1 VSFSQS
7 LVNKVILV
15 ILVSLIGLLIFTL
28 YRPLPVNETTIIEVE
43 KGYGLNQVIDRLN
56 EQELVNRPLILKGY
70 VKVFKRSDDIKA
82 GEYLISKTNNA
93 IQLIQK
99 ISEGSVYYHQIRL
112 REGSTINELIDLF
125 KNNDALKKDKNF
137 EDKNKIRSNLGLEI
151 NSLEG
156 MFHPDTYN
164 YIKGDSYLDILKRS
178 NKKHQKIL
186 NELWDQRKIGLPF
199 NNSYEALILAS
210 IIEKEGTE
218 KNQIAGVFVRRL
230 KLKMKLQSD
239 PTIIFALGDEY
250 DGDIKSSH
258 IKMKHPYNT
267 YYIQGLPPGPIGL
280 VSESSIEAALNPEEG
295 NSLFFVSKGDGT
307 HYFSDTLEEH
317 NQAVQRFLLNKQ

>member
-1 VSFSQS
+1 M
-7 LVNKVILV
+7 
-15 ILVSLIGLLIFTL
+15 
-28 YRPLPVNETTIIEVE
+28 IEIE
-43 KGYGLNQVIDRLN
+43 KGYGLNQVIDRLS
-56 EQELVNRPLILKGY
+56 EQGLVNRPLILKGY

-93 IQLIQK
+93 LQLIQK
-99 ISEGSVYYHQIRL
+99 VSEGSVYYHQIRL

-125 KNNDALKKDKNF
+125 KNNTVLKKDENF
-137 EDKNKIRSNLGLEI
+137 DDKNKIRSDLGLEI

-156 MFHPDTYN
+156 LFHPDTYN

-178 NKKHQKIL
+178 NLKHQKIL
-186 NELWDQRKIGLPF
+186 NKLWNQRNINLPF
-199 NNSYEALILAS
+199 KNSYEALILAS

-218 KNQIAGVFVRRL
+218 KKQIAAVFVRRL
-230 KLKMKLQSD
+230 KLRMKLQSD

-267 YYIQGLPPGPIGL
+267 YHIKGLPPGPIGL
-280 VSESSIEAALNPEEG
+280 VSESSIQAALNPEEG

-317 NQAVQRFLLNKQ
+317 NQAVQRFQLNK

>member
-1 VSFSQS
+1 MLFSLS
-7 LVNKVILV
+7 LVNKVILA
-15 ILVSLIGLLIFTL
+15 ILLSLIGLLIFTL
-28 YRPLPVNETTIIEVE
+28 YRPLPINETTMIEIE
-43 KGYGLNQVIDRLN
+43 KGYGLNQVIDRLS
-56 EQELVNRPLILKGY
+56 EQGLVNRPLILKGY

-93 IQLIQK
+93 LQLIQK
-99 ISEGSVYYHQIRL
+99 VSEGSVYYHQIRL

-125 KNNDALKKDKNF
+125 KNNTVLKKDKNF
-137 EDKNKIRSNLGLEI
+137 DDKNKIRSDLGLEI

-156 MFHPDTYN
+156 LFHPDTYN

-178 NKKHQKIL
+178 NLKHQKIL
-186 NELWDQRKIGLPF
+186 NKLWNQRNINLPF
-199 NNSYEALILAS
+199 KNSYEALILAS

-218 KNQIAGVFVRRL
+218 KKQIAAVFVRRL
-230 KLKMKLQSD
+230 KLRMKLQSD

-317 NQAVQRFLLNKQ
+317 NQAVQRFQLNK

>member
-1 VSFSQS
+1 MSFSQS

-28 YRPLPVNETTIIEVE
+28 YRPLPVNETTMIEIE

-178 NKKHQKIL
+178 NIKHQKIL

-317 NQAVQRFLLNKQ
+317 NQAVQRFLLNK

>member
-1 VSFSQS
+1 M
-7 LVNKVILV
+7 

-28 YRPLPVNETTIIEVE
+28 YRPLPINETTMIEIE
-43 KGYGLNQVIDRLN
+43 KGYGLNQVIDRLS
-56 EQELVNRPLILKGY
+56 EQGLVNRPLILKGY

-93 IQLIQK
+93 LQLIQK
-99 ISEGSVYYHQIRL
+99 VSEGSVYYHQIRL

-125 KNNDALKKDKNF
+125 KNNTVLKKDENF
-137 EDKNKIRSNLGLEI
+137 DDKNKIRSDLGLEI

-156 MFHPDTYN
+156 LFHPDTYN

-178 NKKHQKIL
+178 NLKHQKIL
-186 NELWDQRKIGLPF
+186 NKLWNQRNINLPF
-199 NNSYEALILAS
+199 KNSYEALILAS

-218 KNQIAGVFVRRL
+218 KKQIAAVFVRRL
-230 KLKMKLQSD
+230 KLRMKLQSD

-267 YYIQGLPPGPIGL
+267 YYIKGLPPGPIGL

-317 NQAVQRFLLNKQ
+317 NQAVQRFQLNK

>member
-1 VSFSQS
+1 MSFSQS

-82 GEYLISKTNNA
+82 GEYLISKGNNA

-178 NKKHQKIL
+178 NIKHQKIL

-317 NQAVQRFLLNKQ
+317 NQAVQRFLLNRQ